1 MKQHL
6 GLAVNAMILFDR
18 YLGQHASI
26 SPGLMVRSRAFSVF
40 ARPYD
45 VLRRGVSKPKARL
58 RASSTRYWAA
68 PILRDARAHVP
79 FANVYTIARAP
90 QDEGGAASTPDAPGV
105 VRPLSYMTHLGC
117 AVLLLAL
124 AAGGAA
130 RAEEPYPTRPLR
142 LVVGFGAGGPT
153 DIPAR
158 FVADKLGEALGQRV
172 IVENKPAAAGMIA
185 TRDVLSQ
192 PRDGYTLLL
201 CTHFDPI
208 NTVLYKNA
216 QFKLSDLAPV
226 SLIAKYYYGLA
237 LANAVPADD
246 FKAFVQYAK
255 AHPGEVSYATIGA
268 GSAQEMLARRL
279 EKLTGI
285 AMNRIPFRT
294 GPQVVQEL
302 VAGRVDFYVSPT
314 LAIVPQYQAKQLKL
328 LAVTA
333 PERLKNLPD
342 IPTLIENGVDFVRFG
357 WLGVCAGA
365 GTPQPILALLQRQ
378 IVTIVA
384 SPDYREMIEKAGSIA
399 ISSTADE
406 FQQVIAQTLDDLA
419 SSVREFGLQQEQ

>member
-1 MKQHL
+1 MGARSIPCTLPRWSASAKARTPYEF
-6 GLAVNAMILFDR
+6 GCKVSLATPVTSPKG
-18 YLGQHASI
+18 GQFVLHAKALH
-26 SPGLMVRSRAFSVF
+26 GN
-40 ARPYD
+40 PYD
-45 VLRRGVSKPKARL
+45 GHTLGS
-58 RASSTRYWAA
+58 
-68 PILRDARAHVP
+68 
-79 FANVYTIARAP
+79 
-90 QDEGGAASTPDAPGV
+90 V
-105 VRPLSYMTHLGC
+105 V
-117 AVLLLAL
+117 
-124 AAGGAA
+124 AG
-130 RAEEPYPTRPLR
+130 
-142 LVVGFGAGGPT
+142 
-153 DIPAR
+153 
-158 FVADKLGEALGQRV
+158 
-172 IVENKPAAAGMIA
+172 
-185 TRDVLSQ
+185 
-192 PRDGYTLLL
+192 
-201 CTHFDPI
+201 
-208 NTVLYKNA
+208 
-216 QFKLSDLAPV
+216 
-226 SLIAKYYYGLA
+226 
-237 LANAVPADD
+237 
-246 FKAFVQYAK
+246 
-255 AHPGEVSYATIGA
+255 
-268 GSAQEMLARRL
+268 L